1 MTEETMQEFCD
12 RVLKKWGADADTVP
26 CETPKDMSSRIRRE
40 QQAAMFLDSSDND
53 GDIGDRVQIAYDF
66 TDRFGVHSSPLEDF
80 PPNRKRHREPPD
92 AE

>member
-1 MTEETMQEFCD
+1 MTEETFQEFRD
-12 RVLKKWGADADTVP
+12 RVLKKWGADTVFG
-26 CETPKDMSSRIRRE
+26 ETPTGIVNRICHGRE
-40 QQAAMFLDSSDND
+40 ATMLHDSSGNGGD
-53 GDIGDRVQIAYDF
+53 GLDDRVQIAYDF